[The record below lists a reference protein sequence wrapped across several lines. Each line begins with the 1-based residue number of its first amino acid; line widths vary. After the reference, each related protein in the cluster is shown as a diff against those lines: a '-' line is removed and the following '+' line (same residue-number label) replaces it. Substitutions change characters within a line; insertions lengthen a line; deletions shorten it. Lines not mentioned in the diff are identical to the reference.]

1 MLTDKQKLDYL
12 GTSFRFGRMMVG
24 GILLQIFPMMTLRA
38 DYERQIIFPRLSFW
52 KFTGSYAVEMIGEE
66 MLDSFVKEIVRSS
79 PNTGPI
85 VNFILKN
92 GYAYAFYELRKEK
105 MHLALYQYGTLNVQ
119 FIQSRNDVH
128 VLVFLFVH
136 FSYLLPAFFFNTTPR
151 N

>member
-1 MLTDKQKLDYL
+1 
-12 GTSFRFGRMMVG
+12 MMVG

-105 MHLALYQYGTLNVQ
+105 MHWPFTSTEPLMYN
-119 FIQSRNDVH
+119 
-128 VLVFLFVH
+128 
-136 FSYLLPAFFFNTTPR
+136 SYKVGMTFTF
-151 N
+151 